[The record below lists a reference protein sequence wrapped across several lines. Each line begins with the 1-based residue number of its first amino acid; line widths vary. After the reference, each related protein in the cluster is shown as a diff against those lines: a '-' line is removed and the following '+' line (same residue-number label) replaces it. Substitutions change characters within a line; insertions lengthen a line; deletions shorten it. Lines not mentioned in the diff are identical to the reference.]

1 MLRYPTYMAVE
12 TLTIALITEDGQSF
26 EDLGIEE
33 RKEGQVIIKC
43 RAAEPMRDGAPCEW
57 NKMGS
62 DGYPFC
68 ASSTEVMRL
77 REQNAKLREELVDA
91 PKCEA
96 CEAMLDC
103 DECLRADGS
112 HKERRR
118 LSIENA
124 KLRELVRALYYCTT
138 SGECDECPVNG
149 GGAVHLMPDTI
160 CDTMHASMRE
170 LGIEWSDAS

>member
-12 TLTIALITEDGQSF
+12 TLTIALVTEDGQSF

-43 RAAEPMRDGAPCEW
+43 RAAEPMRGGAPCEW

-77 REQNAKLREELVDA
+77 REQNAKLRELVQDMWEGYND
-91 PKCEA
+91 PRCEECHLKDTPTCA
-96 CEAMLDC
+96 DCPICAREA
-103 DECLRADGS
+103 
-112 HKERRR
+112 
-118 LSIENA
+118 
-124 KLRELVRALYYCTT
+124 
-138 SGECDECPVNG
+138 
-149 GGAVHLMPDTI
+149 AVIDR
-160 CDTMHASMRE
+160 MRE
-170 LGIEWSDAS
+170 LGMEVDG